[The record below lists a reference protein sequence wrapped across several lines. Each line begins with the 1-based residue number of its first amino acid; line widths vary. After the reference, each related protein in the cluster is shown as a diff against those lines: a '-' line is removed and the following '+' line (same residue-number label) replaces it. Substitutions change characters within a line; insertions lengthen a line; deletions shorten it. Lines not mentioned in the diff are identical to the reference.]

1 MASAWYAS
9 AYYVGQLAWCRNRGT
24 FYRWSTGV
32 EPQIR
37 RASESDTEEIECIVT
52 AADRHYV
59 SRIGKHPAPMA
70 DDYRE
75 LVCPGKVWVLTLG
88 VEITG
93 LVVLKR
99 ESDYMLLGN
108 VAVIARDGRQRP
120 DAPVNLPVGGF
131 RFEVVENVLNQR
143 IQ

>member
-1 MASAWYAS
+1 
-9 AYYVGQLAWCRNRGT
+9 
-24 FYRWSTGV
+24 
-32 EPQIR
+32 
-37 RASESDTEEIECIVT
+37 
-52 AADRHYV
+52 
-59 SRIGKHPAPMA
+59 MA